1 VAGLRKQQERRDSL
15 RHPLALDVILRAG
28 ATGMSTTGKSV
39 DISRSGIFVVLSDR
53 IPEGR
58 RVDIKI
64 ESPAVETPVITSGI
78 VVHAVANVGLGIRF
92 LHQNER
98 TRELIGRMIESLKQS
113 A

>member
-1 VAGLRKQQERRDSL
+1 MPRKRDRRLSL
-15 RHPLALDVILRAG
+15 RHPLALQVTLRAG
-28 ATGMSTTGKSV
+28 GSGMSVSGKSI

-64 ESPAVETPVITSGI
+64 ESPAVDTPVLTSGI
-78 VVHAVANVGLGIRF
+78 VVHTMPKVGLGIRF
-92 LHQNER
+92 SQQNER
-98 TRELIGRMIESLKQS
+98 TRQLIGQMIESLKRT